1 MKKVFTVGLALVS
14 LVFLLSNFTLPKVS
28 NFVMMVVGEEPVLPI
43 DPYAYDDAE
52 FPEHLFNLGDDI
64 GYGGGGRDTFALSVL
79 DNDKATLGRVL
90 FYDKKLSAVE
100 DISCGS
106 CHLQEL
112 SFAEN
117 KSFSEG
123 VNSET
128 RRNSMHLNDLGWS
141 NADGFTWDM
150 RETDL
155 HEMII
160 IPLTDENEIGANID
174 DVKIKLEQTSYYP
187 ELFSNA
193 YGDGEITEDRI
204 VDALVQFITSMTT
217 FNSRFDQQVVSDFS
231 EFTEQE
237 MLGLELFSLNCTTC
251 HTQGSHTIF
260 GEDIFFEGGIINELP
275 FIFNNGLPEDPDDAG
290 AGEWSENLNNL
301 FKVPTLR
308 NIELTAP
315 YMHDGRFSN
324 LEEVIDHYSDE
335 AIENE
340 WTIFIPPGGF
350 GFNDEE
356 KEALLVFLETLTD
369 DTFISNP
376 RWSDPFANALNNN
389 NIAIQELKLAPN
401 PTSDIATISFANDKN
416 NLVSINILNSS
427 GMLVKHDQFRGSEYQ
442 FEKGDFS
449 PGMYTI
455 QLIMGDQRSV
465 QKLIVN

>member
-1 MKKVFTVGLALVS
+1 MKKVFTVGLVLVG
-14 LVFLLSNFTLPKVS
+14 LVLLLSNFTLPKVN
-28 NFVMMVVGEEPVLPI
+28 NFVLMVVGEEPVLPI
-43 DPYAYDDAE
+43 NPYEYDDAE

-128 RRNSMHLNDLGWS
+128 KRNSMHLNDLGWS
-141 NADGFTWDM
+141 NADAFTWDM

-160 IPLTDENEIGANID
+160 LPLTDENEIGANID
-174 DVKIKLEQTSYYP
+174 DVKVKLEQTSYYP

-193 YGDGEITEDRI
+193 YGDGEITEERI

-217 FNSRFDQQVVSDFS
+217 FNSRFDQQVVDDFKD
-231 EFTEQE
+231 FTEQE
-237 MLGLELFSLNCTTC
+237 MLGLELFSTNCNFC
-251 HTQGSHTIF
+251 HSQGSHTLF
-260 GEDIFFEGGIINELP
+260 GEEIFVEDDILFVFP
-275 FIFNNGLPEDPDDAG
+275 FIFTNGLPEDPDDAG
-290 AGEWSENLNNL
+290 AGEWDEAMSNL

-315 YMHDGRFSN
+315 YMHDGRFNS
-324 LEEVIDHYSDE
+324 LEEVVDHYSE
-335 AIENE
+335 EVVQNE
-340 WTIFIPPGGF
+340 WSEFIPPGGF
-350 GFNDEE
+350 NFNEEE
-356 KEALLVFLETLTD
+356 KLALIAFMETLTD

-376 RWSDPFANALNNN
+376 RWSDPFASALNNTN
-389 NIAIQELKLAPN
+389 VTFQELKLAPN
-401 PTSDIATISFANDKN
+401 PTSDIAIISFANETN

-449 PGMYTI
+449 AGMYTI
-455 QLIMGDQRSV
+455 QLIMGDKKSV
-465 QKLIVN
+465 QRLIVH